1 MVTVSAFTTSKYPR
15 QAVVVYLFLKSVNL
29 LFMLKFKSDVIKDAS
44 SANMSHSLAVVKVLM
59 KHIFFA
65 FIPFIYSED
74 RISTIL
80 KNKKSLENII

>member
-1 MVTVSAFTTSKYPR
+1 
-15 QAVVVYLFLKSVNL
+15 
-29 LFMLKFKSDVIKDAS
+29 MLKFKSDVIKDAS

-74 RISTIL
+74 RISAIL

>member
-1 MVTVSAFTTSKYPR
+1 MVTVSAFTTSKYSR
-15 QAVVVYLFLKSVNL
+15 QAAVVCLFLKSVNL

-74 RISTIL
+74 RISAIL
-80 KNKKSLENII
+80 KSKKSLENII